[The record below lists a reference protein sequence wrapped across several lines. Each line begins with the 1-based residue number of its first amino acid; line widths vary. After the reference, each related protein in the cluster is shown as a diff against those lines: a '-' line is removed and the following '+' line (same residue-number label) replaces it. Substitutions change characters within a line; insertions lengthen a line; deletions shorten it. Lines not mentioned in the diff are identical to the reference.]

1 MRTNQWTKLK
11 GICKQY
17 VGIIVEDELLVEE
30 GYNQEFMSQ
39 QEGLV
44 DNDVKV

>member
-1 MRTNQWTKLK
+1 MRTNQWTKFK

-30 GYNQEFMSQ
+30 GYNQEYMSKE
-39 QEGLV
+39 EGLV
-44 DNDVKV
+44 DNDLKV

>member
-30 GYNQEFMSQ
+30 GYNQEYMSQ
-39 QEGLV
+39 QESLMNKEG
-44 DNDVKV
+44 NT